1 MCTQNAITCNRLCV
15 RKGDNIMEDTPQV
28 PNDNAPPPPTPP
40 AAEPPPPPQET
51 PPTEIVSDN
60 RSIMIVLSY
69 LGLLALIP
77 LLVDKDDKEVQWH
90 AKHGLVLAVVEVA
103 VMIGLMVIG
112 GVLGAVSGGLGC
124 IIGLLWPVLM
134 LAILVVHILC
144 IVKGLKGERFLIP
157 GISEYADRF

>member
-1 MCTQNAITCNRLCV
+1 
-15 RKGDNIMEDTPQV
+15 MENTPQG
-28 PNDNAPPPPTPP
+28 PNDNAPPPTPP
-40 AAEPPPPPQET
+40 PADPPPPPHET
-51 PPTEIVSDN
+51 PPTEIVSEN

-90 AKHGLVLAVVEVA
+90 AKHGLVLAAVEVA

-112 GVLGAVSGGLGC
+112 GVLGAISGGLGC
-124 IIGLLWPVLM
+124 IFGLLWPVFM
-134 LAILVVHILC
+134 LVILVVHILC
-144 IVKGLKGERFLIP
+144 IVKGLNGQRFLIP

>member
-1 MCTQNAITCNRLCV
+1 
-15 RKGDNIMEDTPQV
+15 MENTPQG

-40 AAEPPPPPQET
+40 PAEPPPPQES
-51 PPTEIVSDN
+51 PPREVVSDN

-124 IIGLLWPVLM
+124 IIGLLWPILM
-134 LAILVVHILC
+134 LVILVVHILC
-144 IVKGLKGERFLIP
+144 IVKGLNGQRFLIP

>member
-1 MCTQNAITCNRLCV
+1 
-15 RKGDNIMEDTPQV
+15 MENTPQG

-40 AAEPPPPPQET
+40 PAEPPPPQES
-51 PPTEIVSDN
+51 PPREVVSDN

-112 GVLGAVSGGLGC
+112 GVLGAISGGLGC
-124 IIGLLWPVLM
+124 IFGLLWPVFM
-134 LAILVVHILC
+134 VVILVVHILC
-144 IVKGLKGERFLIP
+144 IVKGLNGQRFLIP

>member
-1 MCTQNAITCNRLCV
+1 
-15 RKGDNIMEDTPQV
+15 MENTPQG
-28 PNDNAPPPPTPP
+28 PNDNAPPPTPP
-40 AAEPPPPPQET
+40 PADPPPPPQET
-51 PPTEIVSDN
+51 PPEEIVSET

-90 AKHGLVLAVVEVA
+90 AKHGLVLAAVEVA

-112 GVLGAVSGGLGC
+112 GVLGAISGGLGC
-124 IIGLLWPVLM
+124 IFGLLWPVFM
-134 LAILVVHILC
+134 LVILVVHILC
-144 IVKGLKGERFLIP
+144 IVKGLNGQRFLIP

>member
-1 MCTQNAITCNRLCV
+1 
-15 RKGDNIMEDTPQV
+15 MEDTPQV

-51 PPTEIVSDN
+51 PPPEIVSDN

>member
-1 MCTQNAITCNRLCV
+1 
-15 RKGDNIMEDTPQV
+15 MENTPQG

-40 AAEPPPPPQET
+40 PAEPPPPQES
-51 PPTEIVSDN
+51 PPREVVSDN

-124 IIGLLWPVLM
+124 IFGLLWPVFM
-134 LAILVVHILC
+134 VVILVVHILC
-144 IVKGLKGERFLIP
+144 IVKGLNGQRFLIP

>member
-1 MCTQNAITCNRLCV
+1 
-15 RKGDNIMEDTPQV
+15 MEDTPQG

-40 AAEPPPPPQET
+40 PAEPPPPQDL

-77 LLVDKDDKEVQWH
+77 LLVDKDDN
-90 AKHGLVLAVVEVA
+90 
-103 VMIGLMVIG
+103 
-112 GVLGAVSGGLGC
+112 GVLGAISGGLGC
-124 IIGLLWPVLM
+124 LFGLLWPVFM
-134 LAILVVHILC
+134 LVILVVHILC
-144 IVKGLKGERFLIP
+144 IVKGLNGQRFLIP